1 MSDSIKHRAVKGVMW
16 SAIERF
22 SVQGIQ
28 FVLTIIIARLV
39 LPSDYGLI
47 AMLNIF
53 LAIAQVFVDSGF
65 SNALIQKKDRTD
77 TDFSTVFYFNI
88 FISVVFYLLLY
99 FSAPYIASFYKE
111 PDLSPVTRWIGL
123 NIVIAGFS
131 IVQRAKLTI
140 NVDFKRQAKASL
152 TAVLISG
159 GMGILLAY
167 KDWGVWALV
176 IQSLS
181 NSLLNTLLLWIFA
194 KWTPKWGFSKES
206 FNTLFSFGSKLLL
219 SGLLHTI
226 YINLYSLVIGRQYSS
241 MEVGFYNRA
250 YQFASFP
257 SINIVGIISRVIF
270 PIQCEMQDDDE
281 RLKISFIKYLRMSCF
296 VIFPLM
302 IIVAVLSKPLILLL
316 LTEKWLP
323 AANLLFIL
331 CLAYMWYPV
340 MYMNWQ
346 VLNVKGRT
354 DLSLKAEIIKKIF
367 SITILLLSITWGVN
381 AMCYGILF
389 YNICDIIIISFYVK
403 KAIGIS
409 LWKEIIVLY
418 PLFTIS
424 LLMGGCTYVVILG
437 VSSLYMKMIFGIL
450 VGISIYL
457 SLSCL
462 FDFPEYYY
470 IKSRIKMINNSDVD
484 NKI

>member
-1 MSDSIKHRAVKGVMW
+1 MSDSIKHQVVKGVMW

-47 AMLNIF
+47 AMLNVF

-65 SNALIQKKDRTD
+65 SNALIQKKDRTE

-88 FISVVFYLLLY
+88 FISIVFYLLLY
-99 FSAPYIASFYKE
+99 FGAPYIASFYKE
-111 PDLSPVTRWIGL
+111 PDLSPITRWIGL

-152 TAVLISG
+152 IAVLISG
-159 GMGILLAY
+159 IMGILLAY
-167 KDWGVWALV
+167 KGWGVWALV

-194 KWTPKWGFSKES
+194 KWIPKWEFSRES

-226 YINLYSLVIGRQYSS
+226 YINLYSLVIGRRYTS
-241 MEVGFYNRA
+241 MDVGFYNRA

-257 SINIVGIISRVIF
+257 SINVVGIFSRVIF
-270 PIQCEMQDDDE
+270 PIQCKMQDDE
-281 RLKISFIKYLRMSCF
+281 YLKVSFLKYLRMSCF
-296 VIFPLM
+296 IIFPLM
-302 IIVAVLSKPLILLL
+302 TIVTVLSKPLVLLL

-323 AANLLFIL
+323 AAELLSIL
-331 CLAYMWYPV
+331 CIAYMWYPIMV
-340 MYMNWQ
+340 VNNQ
-346 VLNVKGRT
+346 ILNVKGRSDYFLYAEILKKVIAIAILFIT
-354 DLSLKAEIIKKIF
+354 LPFGVRILCWGIVVYNFFDIAIILYYSKKVIFIRYWDQIYNIIPLFFASLLTGSMVYLSMQFFKENLLGQLIVGSIIGLVVYILACLILKIREIDQIVLIIKKFI
-367 SITILLLSITWGVN
+367 
-381 AMCYGILF
+381 
-389 YNICDIIIISFYVK
+389 
-403 KAIGIS
+403 
-409 LWKEIIVLY
+409 
-418 PLFTIS
+418 
-424 LLMGGCTYVVILG
+424 
-437 VSSLYMKMIFGIL
+437 
-450 VGISIYL
+450 
-457 SLSCL
+457 
-462 FDFPEYYY
+462 
-470 IKSRIKMINNSDVD
+470 
-484 NKI
+484 